1 MADDFRLQEECQLLQ
16 DTSGYEI
23 ANEHDVRGMDGGEVS
38 ALLEDAVV
46 QVAES
51 SENITSPVVFDVY
64 RSLLKYA
71 DALQGSVMNKLL
83 DSVTS
88 GFLAE
93 FESTM
98 RDLDSGDQDSYIVHR
113 TPLEMYAFLL
123 QWFVSAAEKVKSRN
137 DEDAPAAPAPRSRR
151 GRGGKAANVRNTTK
165 RDTQWTWLSQIPA
178 TLALI
183 SKILRLKTHRIWT
196 TTPDRDAFI
205 NCLTR
210 PAYHIS
216 ESEVYMKSNEIK
228 LGVYKVICLAVK
240 HHGHGFGAQIS
251 IMQCLQYYEHLSEP
265 MAEALTVLAKEF
277 DHSQL
282 AEEILREIAGKNFSG
297 QDTKGPRAFS
307 RFLVRLA
314 ELSPRL
320 VLKQISLLLTHLDC
334 ESYPMR
340 MALVEIIGCLIREIA
355 MSEDEEQE
363 ARERRLN
370 NFFELLTERYL
381 DLSSYV
387 RAKVITTL
395 AKLCDLPVKFPK
407 QRLSI
412 TELTIG
418 ALEDK
423 GSSVRRHAIALLTK
437 LILTHPYGLM
447 HGGLLNLD
455 EWEGRYQD
463 IIKELDAIDMKE
475 MEKPPVE
482 KEGDDD
488 DEEDDDESGSE
499 EDGDDD
505 DEESQPEASEDD
517 VGSEAGQTIA
527 SSPTKTARKRTR
539 PSRSKDLP
547 LYASSDDGEAMEVEG
562 SVPQDES
569 MEGLEDEEGE
579 GGPFDEGYAEG
590 DEGIYEDD
598 ENSTPRPSDAPT
610 PLRTPKTPRKSMAT
624 RTPRVIPKSAFAS
637 VKKNK
642 KKKKSKKPR
651 KSQLDISA
659 LTDEQVALAALQ
671 SSQILN
677 LKLRKRYYAEALNFI
692 RRIEGAMEIIGQLL
706 GSTNKAEVLESIEFF
721 RVAHEYQFVG
731 AEYGIKKMIHLIW
744 SKDNSST
751 SEDGKELKG
760 IRSRLLECYRSLYF
774 EPLPDME
781 PKQQV
786 NRIAKNMIELTYY
799 ATLAELTSLEEMV
812 RAMMDDD
819 QIHSDVIAKLWHV
832 YSSDKQLPKQQRRG
846 AIIIL
851 GMAALARRS
860 VVTDRVDTLLKIGLG
875 PFGRADLLLARYT
888 CVALQRLNGSAKKVK
903 GSLLDKT
910 LRLEMDSTIFRKLQE
925 AILHPSRSKE
935 WFGMAEQAINT
946 IYALGEHPDLL
957 CNELIK
963 SLARRV
969 FSAQNKGEH
978 PERPKSPNAMDEDVQ
993 DNGDVQATLSVQSTQ
1008 STQPSTSAGKGDAF
1022 ELSQLLFVVGHVA
1035 IKQIVYLELVE
1046 REWKRQKDE
1055 KEKAEKGA
1063 TGDGT
1068 KQPKDGEELEQVAG
1082 NAEDEIGERIAAVRE
1097 SELLYGP
1104 DSLLAIFGPMI
1115 VHICGSPHKYKNK
1128 TLRTA
1133 AILAFSKLLC
1143 VSSQFCDQHHRLLFK
1158 ILETSKDPSIR
1169 SNVVIALGDVAV
1181 CFSNIIDENSN
1192 ELYKGLSDRNL
1203 VVKKNTLMVLTHLI
1217 LNGMIKVKGQ
1227 LGEMAKCLEDS
1238 EQRIAD
1244 LAKLFFTELSTKDN
1258 AIYNNLPDVIS
1269 HLSVGDHAVDEETFQ
1284 STMKYIFTF
1293 IEKEK
1298 QAESIVEKLCQRFRL
1313 SEDPRQW
1320 RDIAFCLSLLP
1331 FKSERSVKKLIEGLP
1346 FYQDKLHEETVFS
1359 RFSEILAKAR
1369 ASKSANK
1376 PDSELKEFEG
1386 ILEEHKRQGEE
1397 DHALEKRAEGKKAA
1411 ARKRATRKAARR
1423 KVRGKDDDSD

>member
-1 MADDFRLQEECQLLQ
+1 MGDDFRLQEQCQSLQ
-16 DTSGYEI
+16 DTASYAI
-23 ANEHDVRGMDGGEVS
+23 SNEHDIRSMDSAEIT
-38 ALLEDAVV
+38 ALLEDAVE

-51 SENITSPVVFDVY
+51 SDSITNTFVFDVY

-71 DALQGSVMNKLL
+71 DALQGTAMNKLL

-88 GFLAE
+88 GFLVELEA
-93 FESTM
+93 TM
-98 RDLDSGDQDSYIVHR
+98 RDLDNGDPELYGTHR

-137 DEDAPAAPAPRSRR
+137 DDDAPAAPASRSRR
-151 GRGGKAANVRNTTK
+151 GRGGKVVNARVAAK
-165 RDTQWTWLSQIPA
+165 KDTQWTWFNQIPS

-183 SKILRLKTHRIWT
+183 SKVLRLKTHRIWT

-216 ESEVYMKSNEIK
+216 ESEVYMKSNDIK

-277 DHSQL
+277 DHNQL
-282 AEEILREIAGKNFSG
+282 AEEILREIAGKNFNG

-320 VLKQISLLLTHLDC
+320 VMKQISLLLAHLDS

-340 MALVEIIGCLIREIA
+340 MALIEIIGCLIREIA
-355 MSEDEEQE
+355 MSDEEEQE
-363 ARERRLN
+363 AREKRLN
-370 NFFELLTERYL
+370 SLFDLLTERYL

-407 QRLSI
+407 QRLTI
-412 TELTIG
+412 TEMTVG

-447 HGGLLNLD
+447 HGGLLKLE
-455 EWEGRYQD
+455 EWEERYQE
-463 IIKELDAIDMKE
+463 ICKELEAVDMKE
-475 MEKPPVE
+475 MEKPATE
-482 KEGDDD
+482 KEREDGEKQSDSEDED
-488 DEEDDDESGSE
+488 EDEEDEDEQFDASENDDNSEADEAITSSPMRAARKRMRPSRTSTVPLYESS
-499 EDGDDD
+499 EDGD
-505 DEESQPEASEDD
+505 
-517 VGSEAGQTIA
+517 
-527 SSPTKTARKRTR
+527 
-539 PSRSKDLP
+539 
-547 LYASSDDGEAMEVEG
+547 AMEVEG
-562 SVPQDES
+562 AAPGED
-569 MEGLEDEEGE
+569 MEGVEGE
-579 GGPFDEGYAEG
+579 AGDENVEG
-590 DEGIYEDD
+590 DEGFYEED
-598 ENSTPRPSDAPT
+598 ENTTPLNSDAPT
-610 PLRTPKTPRKSMAT
+610 PLRTPRTPYKTPRKSMAT
-624 RTPRVIPKSAFAS
+624 RTPRTIPKSAFATA
-637 VKKNK
+637 KKDR
-642 KKKKSKKPR
+642 KKKKSKKKAR

-659 LTDEQVALAALQ
+659 LTDEQVALAALE

-692 RRIEGAMEIIGQLL
+692 RQIEGAMEIIGQLL

-721 RVAHEYQFVG
+721 RVAHEYQFIG
-731 AEYGIKKMIHLIW
+731 AESGIKKMIHLIW

-760 IRSRLLECYRSLYF
+760 IRSRLLECYRNLYF
-774 EPLPDME
+774 DPLPDME

-786 NRIAKNMIELTYY
+786 NRISKNMIELTYD
-799 ATLAELTSLEEMV
+799 ATLAELTSLEELM
-812 RAMMDDD
+812 RTMMDDD
-819 QIHSDVIAKLWHV
+819 QIHGDVIGKLWQV
-832 YSSDKQLPKQQRRG
+832 YSSDKQLPRQQRRG

-851 GMAALARRS
+851 GMLALAKRN

-875 PFGRADLLLARYT
+875 PCGRADLLLARYT

-910 LRLEMDSTIFRKLQE
+910 LRLEMDNAIFRKLQDTV
-925 AILHPSRSKE
+925 LFPTRSKE

-946 IYALGEHPDLL
+946 IYALGEHPDVM
-957 CNELIK
+957 CNDLIK
-963 SLARRV
+963 NLTRRV
-969 FSAQNKGEH
+969 FSTRDKSEQA
-978 PERPKSPNAMDEDVQ
+978 ERPKSPEAMDEDPAPENADAEVISRAQ
-993 DNGDVQATLSVQSTQ
+993 SAHSSASGDR
-1008 STQPSTSAGKGDAF
+1008 GDAF

-1055 KEKAEKGA
+1055 KEKAEKSASGNSPRHA
-1063 TGDGT
+1063 
-1068 KQPKDGEELEQVAG
+1068 KDGEELEQVAG

-1104 DSLLAIFGPMI
+1104 NSLLALFGPMI
-1115 VHICGSPHKYKNK
+1115 IHICGSPHKYKNK

-1158 ILETSKDPSIR
+1158 ILETSKDPNIR

-1192 ELYKGLSDRNL
+1192 ELYKGLSDHNL

-1227 LGEMAKCLEDS
+1227 LGEMAKCLEDP
-1238 EQRIAD
+1238 ERRIAD

-1269 HLSVGDHAVDEETFQ
+1269 HLSVGEHAVDEETFQ
-1284 STMKYIFTF
+1284 STMKYIFSF

-1298 QAESIVEKLCQRFRL
+1298 QAENIVEKLCYRFRL
-1313 SEDPRQW
+1313 SDEPRQW

-1346 FYQDKLHEETVFS
+1346 FYQDKLHEEIVFA
-1359 RFSEILAKAR
+1359 RFSEILVKAR
-1369 ASKSANK
+1369 ANKSANK

-1397 DHALEKRAEGKKAA
+1397 DQALEKRAEGKKAA
-1411 ARKRATRKAARR
+1411 ARKRATRKTTKR